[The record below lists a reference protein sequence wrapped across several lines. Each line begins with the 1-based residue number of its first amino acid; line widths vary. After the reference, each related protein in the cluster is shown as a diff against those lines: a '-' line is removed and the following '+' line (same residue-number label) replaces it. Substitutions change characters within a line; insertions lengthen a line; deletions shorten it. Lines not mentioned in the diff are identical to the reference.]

1 MAKEKRSNKWTF
13 LFYKESA
20 PENYL
25 EILEELHI
33 PFILSPW
40 HDKDVNSETG
50 EFKKSHKHGVL
61 FFESLKS
68 YSQVSE
74 LLTEKLNTPSHV
86 EVVMSPKGMYDYFI
100 HAENPEKT
108 LYNIE
113 DIESGCGFELDK
125 FLIEQ
130 NSNLF
135 LETVIDVITD
145 NNFTEFEDL
154 VHYARNKDISLLGLI
169 IERTYFFTKFLD
181 SRRYNPQNNK
191 KTPSETLASED
202 EVADNQEEQI
212 GYLLISLLYHI
223 LEEQMQVILPDKQI
237 QQIQLLLAEL
247 IKKEIENRLNNSN
260 LESPFLNKQQACH
273 YLGISN
279 NTLDSWI
286 KRGLPAIKIGKTIRF
301 NKEAINSWL
310 YSQN

>member
-1 MAKEKRSNKWTF
+1 MAKKQRSNKWAF
-13 LFYKESA
+13 LLYQESA
-20 PENYL
+20 PDNYL
-25 EILEELHI
+25 EVLEELHI
-33 PFILSPW
+33 PFVLSPW
-40 HDKDVNSETG
+40 HDKDVNKETG
-50 EFKKSHKHGVL
+50 EFKKAHKHGA
-61 FFESLKS
+61 FYFDSLKS

-74 LLTEKLNTPSHV
+74 FIQDKLNGPSHV
-86 EVVMSPKGMYDYFI
+86 EPVMSPKGMYDYFI

-181 SRRYNPQNNK
+181 SRRYNTQNNK
-191 KTPSETLASED
+191 KTSSEDTLASNSD
-202 EVADNQEEQI
+202 EVGTED
-212 GYLLISLLYHI
+212 SKS
-223 LEEQMQVILPDKQI
+223 PDTSIVAQ
-237 QQIQLLLAEL
+237 
-247 IKKEIENRLNNSN
+247 
-260 LESPFLNKQQACH
+260 
-273 YLGISN
+273 
-279 NTLDSWI
+279 
-286 KRGLPAIKIGKTIRF
+286 
-301 NKEAINSWL
+301 
-310 YSQN
+310 